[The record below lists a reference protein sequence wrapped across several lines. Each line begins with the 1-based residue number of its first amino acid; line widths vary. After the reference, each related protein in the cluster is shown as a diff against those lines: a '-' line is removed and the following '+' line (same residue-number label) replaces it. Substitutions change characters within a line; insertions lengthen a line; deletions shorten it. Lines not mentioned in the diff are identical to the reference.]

1 MSGTTTLAK
10 LRLRY
15 VNAFRN
21 RKRRDGKVRYYF
33 RRRGQPAIPL
43 AGLPGS
49 DAFMQSYALAL
60 NAGPEP
66 VEVGASRTLPG
77 TINALCVSY
86 YRSIEWSQ
94 LNATTQ
100 AKRKRVIERFRA
112 QHGAKRV
119 ATLQPEHIVTMLNN
133 IESAAAQRYWWTQIK
148 PLLKFSVPMFRKDDP
163 THDIARIRIKSK
175 GGHHCWTDDEVAQY
189 RAHWPLGSKQR
200 LVLEL
205 ALETTSR
212 RSEIVRLGPQHVRD
226 GRIRIDRIHGSRPV
240 DIPLTPELKA
250 ALDAMA
256 PTHLTYLTT
265 PDGKPRSPH
274 GLAIDFAQWCNAAG
288 LPARCRL
295 HGLKKAGMR
304 RLAEAGATGH
314 ELMAVS
320 GHKTLSMVQHY
331 TAAADRSR
339 LADSAMAKR
348 NTNAVCTN
356 TAAPLHKHGKKP

>member
-1 MSGTTTLAK
+1 MA
-10 LRLRY
+10 
-15 VNAFRN
+15 A
-21 RKRRDGKVRYYF
+21 
-33 RRRGQPAIPL
+33 
-43 AGLPGS
+43 
-49 DAFMQSYALAL
+49 YAAAL
-60 NAGPEP
+60 NTVPKP

-77 TINALCVSY
+77 TIDELCVCY
-86 YRSIEWSQ
+86 YRSLEWSQ

-100 AKRKRVIERFRA
+100 AKRRRVIERFRA
-112 QHGAKRV
+112 HYGAKRV
-119 ATLQPEHIVTMLNN
+119 ATLRREHIETMLNN
-133 IESAAAQRYWWTQIK
+133 IETAAARRYRWTQIR
-148 PLLKFSVPMFRKDDP
+148 PLLKFSVPTLRKDDP
-163 THDIARIRIKSK
+163 TLDIAKIKIKSK
-175 GGHHCWTDDEVAQY
+175 GGHHCWSDDEVAQY

-226 GRIRIDRIHGSRPV
+226 GRIRIERIHGSRPV

-250 ALDAMA
+250 TLDAMA
-256 PTHLTYLTT
+256 PKHLTYLTT

-274 GLAIDFAQWCNAAG
+274 GLAIDFAKWCDAAG

-331 TAAADRSR
+331 TAAADRTR

-348 NTNAVCTN
+348 NTNAVYTN
-356 TAAPLHKHGKKP
+356 TAAPATQTRQKTRTDQRS

>member
-1 MSGTTTLAK
+1 VSRI
-10 LRLRY
+10 RLRY
-15 VNAFRN
+15 VNAFTNRN
-21 RKRRDGKVRYYF
+21 RKNSRVRFYF
-33 RRRGQPAIPL
+33 RRRGHKAIPL
-43 AGLPGS
+43 PGLPGS
-49 DAFMQSYALAL
+49 DEFMAAYAAAL
-60 NAGPEP
+60 NTVPKP
-66 VEVGASRTLPG
+66 IEVGASRTLPG

-119 ATLQPEHIVTMLNN
+119 ATLQPEHIEMILTN
-133 IESAAAQRYWWTQIK
+133 IESVGARRYWWTQIK

-163 THDIARIRIKSK
+163 THDIAIRIKSK

-189 RAHWPLGSKQR
+189 RTSWPLGSKQR

-226 GRIRIDRIHGSRPV
+226 GRIRIERIHGSRPV

-250 ALDAMA
+250 AIDAMA

-274 GLAIDFAQWCNAAG
+274 GLAIDFAKWCNAAG
-288 LPARCRL
+288 LPKHCRL

-331 TAAADRSR
+331 TAAADRTR

-348 NTNAVCTN
+348 NRR
-356 TAAPLHKHGKKP
+356 

>member
-1 MSGTTTLAK
+1 VSRI
-10 LRLRY
+10 RLRY
-15 VNAFRN
+15 VNAFANRN
-21 RKRRDGKVRYYF
+21 RKNERVRYYF
-33 RRRGQPAIPL
+33 RRRGQKAIPL
-43 AGLPGS
+43 PGLPGS
-49 DAFMQSYALAL
+49 DEFMAAYAAAL
-60 NAGPEP
+60 NMVPEP
-66 VEVGASRTLPG
+66 VEVGVSRTLPG

-100 AKRKRVIERFRA
+100 AKRKRVIERFRE
-112 QHGAKRV
+112 QHGTKRV
-119 ATLQPEHIVTMLNN
+119 ATLQPAHIEMMLNK
-133 IESAAAQRYWWTQIK
+133 IETAAARRYWWTQIK

-163 THDIARIRIKSK
+163 TLDIARIRIKSK
-175 GGHHCWTDDEVAQY
+175 GGHHCWSDDEVAQY

-265 PDGKPRSPH
+265 SDGKPRSPH
-274 GLAIDFAQWCNAAG
+274 GLAVDFAKWCDAAG
-288 LPARCRL
+288 LLSRCRL

-331 TAAADRSR
+331 TAAADRTR

-348 NTNAVCTN
+348 NTNAVYTN
-356 TAAPLHKHGKKP
+356 TRAPLHKHVKKP